1 MTRQKL
7 FLGPYGP
14 TYCSKCAD
22 NVEFEQ
28 SRAVPDLSQLNQLL
42 AINDALVHY
51 HICNACTFTI
61 ISHGNP
67 RAIRQRFDT

>member
-14 TYCSKCAD
+14 TYRSKCAD

-28 SRAVPDLSQLNQLL
+28 SRAVPDLSQLDQLL
-42 AINDALVHY
+42 TIGPCAGVIYYWLFKY
-51 HICNACTFTI
+51 KQQHIAGLTENT
-61 ISHGNP
+61 SYG
-67 RAIRQRFDT
+67 RL

>member
-14 TYCSKCAD
+14 TYRSKCAD

-28 SRAVPDLSQLNQLL
+28 SRAVPDLSQLDQLL
-42 AINDALVHY
+42 AI
-51 HICNACTFTI
+51 
-61 ISHGNP
+61 GP
-67 RAIRQRFDT
+67 RGRVI

>member
-42 AINDALVHY
+42 AIGPCAGAIYSWLFKY
-51 HICNACTFTI
+51 TQQHIAGLTENT
-61 ISHGNP
+61 SYG
-67 RAIRQRFDT
+67 RL

>member
-42 AINDALVHY
+42 AIGPALELSTLGCSNTHN
-51 HICNACTFTI
+51 HIL
-61 ISHGNP
+61 
-67 RAIRQRFDT
+67 QV